1 MTDSPAR
8 VTFRGTF
15 CVAGYCSLE
24 RTTPFGKEIEL
35 AAAGDDVLRPEEFAN
50 RAYIVVDADGKIA
63 YRQVMDSPAKALN
76 TEQLLKA
83 IQE

>member
-1 MTDSPAR
+1 M
-8 VTFRGTF
+8 
-15 CVAGYCSLE
+15 
-24 RTTPFGKEIEL
+24 